1 MVKLEFSE
9 ILIFLKK
16 KLFFYVFEHF
26 KMLILKINFKKLK
39 NIILINFQKKN
50 TIKNNRYHYPKHL

>member
-26 KMLILKINFKKLK
+26 KMLILKINFKKK
-39 NIILINFQKKN
+39 IIILINFQKKN

>member
-9 ILIFLKK
+9 ILIFKKK

-39 NIILINFQKKN
+39 NIILINFQKK
-50 TIKNNRYHYPKHL
+50 KHY